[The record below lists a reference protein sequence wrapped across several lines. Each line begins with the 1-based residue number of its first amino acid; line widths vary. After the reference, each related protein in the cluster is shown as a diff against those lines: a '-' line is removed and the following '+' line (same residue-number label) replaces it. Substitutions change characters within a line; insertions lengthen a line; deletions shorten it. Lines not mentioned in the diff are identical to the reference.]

1 MNPAVKDFL
10 ERNERRIGLGLMAL
24 GFGIDNL
31 TLNRIDLLF
40 DNLIFFFYLS
50 IALTAIFLTN
60 AHQGGVLQTR
70 FIARNHAWLPL
81 PMQYAFGGLF
91 SGFVVIYSRSGTWV
105 ASWVFLGIMSALLVG
120 NEFAKNNYVR
130 LAYHI
135 TIFYTAL
142 FSFAIFFLPVLT
154 RRMGTGMFLLSGATS
169 LATIAVILFALA
181 KLTPAVFLRA
191 RAKAFA
197 GIAAVFLLFNV
208 LYFTNVIPPVPL
220 SLKQIGVYHGVTAR
234 GGAYQAMVEPSPWYR
249 IDRDSAAVFHRS
261 GSEPVFVFSSVFAPT
276 DLRTPIVHRWS
287 IYDER
292 SRRWVERDRL
302 SFPITG
308 GRDGGYRGYSLKR
321 SIQDGKW
328 RVEVVTNRGQLIG
341 RITFTVEAADVSPQ
355 TKAAAL

>member
-10 ERNERRIGLGLMAL
+10 ERNERRIGLGLMAM

-105 ASWVFLGIMSALLVG
+105 ASWIFLSIMAALLVG

-191 RAKAFA
+191 RVKAYT

-220 SLKQIGVYHGVTAR
+220 SLKQIGVYHAVGKNPLGYSAL
-234 GGAYQAMVEPSPWYR
+234 VEPPPWHRFYEDTSR
-249 IDRDSAAVFHRS
+249 VFNRY
-261 GSEPVFVFSSVFAPT
+261 GNEPVFVFSSVFAPT
-276 DLRTPIVHRWS
+276 DLKAPIFHRWS
-287 IYDER
+287 FYNQQLR
-292 SRRWVERDRL
+292 KWTVTDRL
-302 SFPITG
+302 SFSILG
-308 GRDGGYRGYSLKR
+308 GRDGGYRGYSQKR
-321 SIQDGKW
+321 NVAPGRW
-328 RVEVVTNRGQLIG
+328 RVDVVTSRGQLIG
-341 RITFTVEAADVSPQ
+341 YVTFSVVTADVIPG
-355 TKAAAL
+355 TKRVTL